1 MISATSTLLVVV
13 HVRAIMLY
21 GWSMTDSVPPSDR
34 RSGERYLACFP
45 ASVVRPDGETR
56 PSLIRDLSVSG
67 VLLLVYTTKLQIGDR
82 VRLQLYIMD
91 DASTY
96 REAAGVVV
104 RVEKLS
110 PDDTGPWLRRAAV
123 QFDQHLTM
131 YEADIEAFKERARL
145 LGRRK

>member
-1 MISATSTLLVVV
+1 
-13 HVRAIMLY
+13 
-21 GWSMTDSVPPSDR
+21 MTDSVPPSDR

-45 ASVVRPDGETR
+45 ASVIRPDGEAR

-82 VRLQLYIMD
+82 VQLHLYIMD

-96 REAAGVVV
+96 REVAGSVV
-104 RVEKLS
+104 RLEKIAA
-110 PDDTGPWLRRAAV
+110 DDSGPWLRRAAV
-123 QFDQHLTM
+123 QFDQNLTM

-145 LGRRK
+145 LGRKA